1 MAADV
6 GPGPS
11 GRDAPPGRPTIF
23 AVATGTPDGPLA
35 VIRISGEVVGR
46 VARELWGGDLPP
58 ERRLVRRNLDLG
70 AAGQEEALVVF
81 MRGPQSFTGEDVLEL
96 HVHGGTA
103 NVSAVLARLGGIDGL
118 EPAGP
123 GEFSRRAF
131 EHGRIS
137 LDRAEGIAAVVGART
152 DAELRAARKL
162 AAGVFGRDLAE
173 LSAELLQLVAAIEG
187 SLDFPDDVDPSEV
200 SRWAAL
206 VDGVDRRLRRFLD
219 VAAAQARLGHRPRV
233 VFAGPPNAG
242 KSSLVNALLGRTR
255 VLVSPEAGTTRD
267 VVEVAAR
274 VGGRDVLLVDTA
286 GLRDVGATAVEAA
299 GIAMGA
305 SEIEAADVV
314 VWVEAADASEASP
327 PPGLEDRGVL
337 WVENKRDLGTRRAG
351 WIGVSATQSSG
362 LDDLAARIVAC
373 LGGHEL
379 VDEVRVLPRHVGC
392 IEAARRALA
401 DARRA
406 LADDLWDVGAWE
418 LRQAR
423 AQVERIRGVEDG
435 GPVGADV
442 LEAVFAGFCIGK

>member
-11 GRDAPPGRPTIF
+11 GRGAPSERPTIF

-35 VIRISGEVVGR
+35 VIRISGEAVGR
-46 VARELWGGDLPP
+46 VARELWGGHLPP
-58 ERRLVRRNLDLG
+58 ERRLVRRDLDLG
-70 AAGQEEALVVF
+70 AAGREEALVVY
-81 MRGPQSFTGEDVLEL
+81 MGGPRSFTGEDVLEL
-96 HVHGGTA
+96 HVHGGSA
-103 NVSAVLARLGGIDGL
+103 NVASVLERLGGITGL

-131 EHGRIS
+131 EHGRMS

-152 DAELRAARKL
+152 DAELRAARRL

-187 SLDFPDDVDPSEV
+187 SLDFPEDVDASEV
-200 SRWAAL
+200 SRWTSV

-219 VAAAQARLGHRPRV
+219 VAAVQGKLGHRPRV

-286 GLRDVGATAVEAA
+286 GVRDVGVSAVEAA

-305 SEIEAADVV
+305 SQIEAADVV
-314 VWVEAADASEASP
+314 VWVEAADANDGSP
-327 PPGLEDRGVL
+327 PPGLEGQGVV

-351 WIGVSATQSSG
+351 WIGVSATQASG
-362 LDDLAARIVAC
+362 LDVLASRIAAC
-373 LGGHEL
+373 LGGQEV
-379 VDEVRVLPRHVGC
+379 VDAVRVLPRHVDC

-401 DARRA
+401 DARHA
-406 LADDLWDVGAWE
+406 LSEDLWDVGAWE
-418 LRQAR
+418 LRRAR
-423 AQVERIRGVEDG
+423 AEVERIRGGDDA

-442 LEAVFAGFCIGK
+442 LDAVFAGFCIGK